1 MRKKILY
8 KIIGHKYFRQPQPL
22 NLLTWDAKEQI
33 RYLHAEYPD
42 EWTVDRL
49 ADSFPVDRNGVIN
62 IIRSKFGP
70 RSIGDVIRHDR
81 RVKGHW
87 VSLNAGD
94 SGKEGG
100 PVTLRFEKILDDV
113 RVKLLGNAAGIA
125 SLPMP
130 EIGRFLSAGK
140 SGAGMARRDKTPGP
154 FESIVKGY
162 CDERRAK
169 QVLADGDKTL
179 QSKELLKENRE
190 TNQTLL
196 EAVAR
201 STQGLTAKTALGR
214 EHRALVTRESTE
226 RCKAVNTGLSK
237 FDFVD
242 ENLQTSDPHR
252 SSKDKRIQTLLDA
265 EFPDFDAEPPR
276 RSIRR
281 HETVVRSKHD
291 VDAEHATGIVRTD
304 ESETRCQ
311 PTEFED
317 AGFARKK
324 QYARKA
330 VDERSIFEQIR
341 YDVPREVL
349 YDHQEAY
356 MYDERKGYQ
365 HPLGKAAR
373 DIPEKIEVPK
383 DSSQGGER
391 VYRQGKNY
399 YDANGEFL
407 YRLP

>member
-8 KIIGHKYFRQPQPL
+8 KIIGHKYFRPPQPL

-33 RYLHAEYPD
+33 RYLNAEFPD

-49 ADSFPVDRNGVIN
+49 AESFPVDRNGVIN
-62 IIRSKFGP
+62 IIKSKFGP

-81 RVKGHW
+81 RVKEHW
-87 VSLNAGD
+87 VSLNAGN

-113 RVKLLGNAAGIA
+113 RLKLLGNAAGIE

-140 SGAGMARRDKTPGP
+140 DAGIARHERTPGP

-162 CDERRAK
+162 CDDRRAK
-169 QVLADGDKTL
+169 QVLTDGDKTL

-190 TNQTLL
+190 TNQNLL
-196 EAVAR
+196 ESVAR
-201 STQGLTAKTALGR
+201 STQRLVGKTSGH
-214 EHRALVTRESTE
+214 EHRALVTRDNTQKRKS
-226 RCKAVNTGLSK
+226 VNKGLGK

-242 ENLQTSDPHR
+242 ENLQTSVSDPHH

-276 RSIRR
+276 RSLRR
-281 HETVVRSKHD
+281 RGTVGASSHD
-291 VDAEHATGIVRTD
+291 IDAEDTTGIVRTD
-304 ESETRCQ
+304 ENENRGQ
-311 PTEFED
+311 ATEFED
-317 AGFARKK
+317 GGFARKK
-324 QYARKA
+324 QYAPKP
-330 VDERSIFEQIR
+330 VDERDIIKQIR
-341 YDVPREVL
+341 YDVPREL
-349 YDHQEAY
+349 QSDHQEAY
-356 MYDERKGYQ
+356 LYDERKGYQ

-373 DIPEKIEVPK
+373 DILERIDVPK

-399 YDANGEFL
+399 YDSNGEFL
-407 YRLP
+407 YRVP